1 MKILLLICLLLMIKP
16 IYAEE
21 LLIATTLSTN
31 ATAHIIEQWQKANP
45 GITVKT
51 VNRTSRSIERLV
63 TSAFSDKIDLIIS
76 SSPMLLAHLKNNH
89 LLSTIASLPPQSQ
102 QLVPPVL
109 RNEVA
114 AFAVSGYGILSN
126 QKYLKQHHLPIPKNW
141 QDLALP
147 DYYGML
153 SISTPARSDTTHI
166 MIESLLQEFGWE
178 KGWQIIMEMG
188 GNIGTISSRS
198 FGVVDKVNSDLSI
211 IGITID
217 NYANVNNNKKLVF
230 YSFPNNVPI
239 PTFIT
244 ILAQSKHQTSA
255 QQFVRFL
262 LSAKGQLA
270 VSHPNTGKYPVI
282 PVDDIKSKYYQLD
295 NMNQAELI
303 NYDILLKRQEL
314 VKQLFDIAIT
324 FRLEQLKDT
333 WQLLYA
339 TENKIGTKLT
349 AVRQLLTQ
357 MPIDE
362 AESLNYPTYQ
372 QDTDLY
378 NQYQINT
385 IQWRNFF
392 QYQNQQAMKL
402 LENLSQ

>member
-1 MKILLLICLLLMIKP
+1 
-16 IYAEE
+16 
-21 LLIATTLSTN
+21 
-31 ATAHIIEQWQKANP
+31 
-45 GITVKT
+45 
-51 VNRTSRSIERLV
+51 
-63 TSAFSDKIDLIIS
+63 
-76 SSPMLLAHLKNNH
+76 
-89 LLSTIASLPPQSQ
+89 
-102 QLVPPVL
+102 
-109 RNEVA
+109 
-114 AFAVSGYGILSN
+114 
-126 QKYLKQHHLPIPKNW
+126 
-141 QDLALP
+141 
-147 DYYGML
+147 
-153 SISTPARSDTTHI
+153 
-166 MIESLLQEFGWE
+166 
-178 KGWQIIMEMG
+178 MEIG

-262 LSAKGQLA
+262 LSTKGQLDI
-270 VSHPNTGKYPVI
+270 SPLNTGKHPVV
-282 PVDDIKSKYYQLD
+282 PVNDIKSKYYQFD
-295 NMNQAELI
+295 NVNQAELI

-349 AVRQLLTQ
+349 VVRQLLTQ
-357 MPIDE
+357 MPIDACANQKAHIKIDKIE
-362 AESLNYPTYQ
+362 TETELILYIQDNGIGWPCKDAERLLMPFTSNKKIGLGVGLSLSQSIMQ
-372 QDTDLY
+372 QNKGDLY
-378 NQYQINT
+378 IASTLNGHALI
-385 IQWRNFF
+385 ILKFI
-392 QYQNQQAMKL
+392 K
-402 LENLSQ
+402 S